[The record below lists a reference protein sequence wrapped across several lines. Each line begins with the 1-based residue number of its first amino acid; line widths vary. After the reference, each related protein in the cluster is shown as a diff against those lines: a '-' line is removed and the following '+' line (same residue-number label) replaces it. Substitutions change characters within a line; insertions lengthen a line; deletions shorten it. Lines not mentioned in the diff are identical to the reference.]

1 MISGQISDEQWRLIF
16 NYLDGNGRVKPKD
29 LGITPRCMSMLRHGN
44 VKIGDSILC
53 KLLEYLSHEELNSP
67 TQGLSS
73 REKSHIG

>member
-53 KLLEYLSHEELNSP
+53 KLLEYLATRS
-67 TQGLSS
+67 
-73 REKSHIG
+73 